1 MSGQLEKSLGNQETS
16 PTVTFFFHL
25 PSGKLY
31 GVQTRQEHATFALP
45 YLHGCFI
52 WVLHIV
58 ETLGKY

>member
-16 PTVTFFFHL
+16 PTVTFL
-25 PSGKLY
+25 LSSSGKLY

-52 WVLHIV
+52 WVLHTV